1 MGAIELMAV
10 FSEGGFS
17 AANRPK
23 NERARL
29 ARAAA
34 TKLMGGLSPD
44 AARQLGDLFLAF
56 FGEDM
61 VVRHFP
67 CGPEHRRL
75 ALVGTLAEQ
84 PGYLA
89 DARSA
94 LFAKYGS
101 SPSEWTLLVQI
112 ATVPADTDHDRSDD
126 DADDDDDTDRAK
138 FEGIA
143 INILRGLEQTGLTG
157 APAYPPTRRS
167 A

>member
-1 MGAIELMAV
+1 V
-10 FSEGGFS
+10 
-17 AANRPK
+17 
-23 NERARL
+23 
-29 ARAAA
+29 
-34 TKLMGGLSPD
+34 
-44 AARQLGDLFLAF
+44 
-56 FGEDM
+56 
-61 VVRHFP
+61 
-67 CGPEHRRL
+67 

-101 SPSEWTLLVQI
+101 SPSEWTLLAQI
-112 ATVPADTDHDRSDD
+112 ATVPADTDDDRSDD

-157 APAYPPTRRS
+157 APACPPTRRS